1 MTGASDCLELRGSA
15 RISSERK
22 LYVTW
27 TMDCETLKEHSPVTG
42 GPETWEF
49 AARSMRGFVESLAA
63 RGHSATL
70 FLIPHLAEG
79 LPEVVR
85 ELGTAGADLG
95 LHMHPQTTDL
105 GYDRHLGQLPAET
118 QRTLLEQG
126 RDRVAAVI
134 GHAPTSFRP
143 GCFSGTWETF
153 PILLDIGFTQS
164 SVMLP
169 GRNSPAV
176 GAVWVNE
183 TPFAHWREGRPG
195 QRLLEIPTAAALDRI
210 GPGHEAPSEPAHLRL
225 ERDGIADFGPGLIRD
240 YVRYQ
245 VEHDWWLK
253 SVVVMTHDTR
263 AYDDPQD
270 PYRRNLE
277 LIADAIEAAAEEFGL
292 QMTPATLADARRDAV
307 NPS

>member
-1 MTGASDCLELRGSA
+1 MPDAD
-15 RISSERK
+15 K
-22 LYVTW
+22 LFVTW
-27 TMDCETLKEHSPVTG
+27 TMDCETIQEVSPVTG
-42 GPETWEF
+42 GPATWEL
-49 AARSMRGFVESLAA
+49 AERSMRGFVEALAA
-63 RGHSATL
+63 RGHRATL

-85 ELGTAGADLG
+85 ELGAAGADLG

-105 GYDRHLGQLPAET
+105 GYDRHLGQLPAGT
-118 QRTLLEQG
+118 QRALLEQG

-143 GCFSGTWETF
+143 GCFSSTWETF
-153 PILLDIGFTQS
+153 PILLDLGFTQS

-183 TPFAHWREGRPG
+183 TPFAHWREGRLG
-195 QRLLEIPTAAALDRI
+195 QRLLEAPTTAALDQI
-210 GPGHEAPSEPAHLRL
+210 GPHREAPCDPDHLRL
-225 ERDGIADFGPGLIRD
+225 EREGIADFGPGVIRE
-240 YVRYQ
+240 YVRHQ

-277 LIADAIEAAAEEFGL
+277 LIADAIEAAAAEFRL
-292 QMTPATLADARRDAV
+292 EMVAVTLAEACAEAFASHA
-307 NPS
+307 N